1 MKKLA
6 SVMLAVLML
15 CVMLAGASAETFA
28 AAANGIG
35 EVTVALTVEDGKI
48 TAAVVTG

>member
-15 CVMLAGASAETFA
+15 CVMLAGASAETFTGT
-28 AAANGIG
+28 ANGIG
-35 EVTVALTVEDGKI
+35 EVTVTLTV
-48 TAAVVTG
+48 